1 VYSLNESE
9 GENAGY
15 QAAQQL
21 LQAHPDVDG
30 VLVLIDTFASGAVR
44 AFQEQAV
51 AIPER
56 MRVVTRYDGIRARES
71 LPPLTAVN
79 MHLDEVARQ

>member
-1 VYSLNESE
+1 
-9 GENAGY
+9 Y

-21 LQAHPDVDG
+21 LQAHPNVDG

-56 MRVVTRYDGIRARES
+56 YVCVLWGMVSLTRIENGQKEKQHFDERQKRETIKDCI
-71 LPPLTAVN
+71 PYGR
-79 MHLDEVARQ
+79 H